1 MKWGIVKQ
9 ARQQAKRMEK
19 KMIYS
24 DALRE
29 YQNAERIL
37 KEKYP
42 RGKKRTELMQLAAQQ
57 FMESGFARESDIL
70 ANMSKEISEG
80 DPKRAAEYKDA
91 NRRLKE
97 EMEARHF
104 AGSETIQ
111 AIADNQGAYPEVT
124 TDQFY
129 EMLRKSA
136 MYAYSNKDVSPDEI
150 QAYIIKLY
158 EKAAKG
164 EL

>member
-1 MKWGIVKQ
+1 
-9 ARQQAKRMEK
+9 MES

-37 KEKYP
+37 KEKFP

-91 NRRLKE
+91 NRKLKE

-104 AGSETIQ
+104 AGSEAIQ
-111 AIADNQGAYPEVT
+111 SIADNQSAYPDVT

-129 EMLRKSA
+129 EMLRKTA
-136 MYAYSNKDVSPDEI
+136 MYAYSNRGVSPDAL
-150 QAYIIKLY
+150 QAYITELY